1 MIRQL
6 TRLCC
11 LCLCASATWL
21 ALTNQASAATPF
33 ERSTLTPAGE
43 APAEGRVFTYTLVVR
58 NSGQTAGGVI
68 EIHLPSAAMI
78 ARLDGLDTATID
90 HEARQV
96 RWEGP
101 LAPGQSLTGTLT
113 LVAGIEAGGETA
125 SLHVT
130 ARPWQ
135 GEPTYLVHSALVDTV
150 PAPAAFKVG
159 GVGVTV
165 AGAAVLGFIA
175 LAVLFWM
182 VMRVLRPRAAA
193 WAPIAIM
200 MPAAFLCYFAA
211 RARED
216 VRVLGLPETTCT
228 VVDRVIDTRTSSSST
243 SRSSRASTVYAP
255 RLALRY
261 GDDTHAGVAQGFGT
275 GSRLSGASAARAEAL
290 LARYAVGAQVPC
302 AVDAQDPR
310 YAYVERGFGGAYLFA
325 LIPVP
330 LLALGIWGLLPRRT
344 RGD

>member
-1 MIRQL
+1 VLRHL

-11 LCLCASATWL
+11 LCLFAAAAWL
-21 ALTNQASAATPF
+21 AFTSQVRAATPF
-33 ERSTLTPAGE
+33 ERSTLTPAGQ
-43 APAEGRVFTYTLVVR
+43 APAEGRVFAYTLVVR
-58 NSGQTAGGVI
+58 NSGGTAGGVI
-68 EIHLPSAAMI
+68 EIHLPPSALI
-78 ARLDGLDTATID
+78 ASLDGLDTASID

-101 LAPGQSLTGTLT
+101 LPPGHSLTGTLR
-113 LVAGIEAGGETA
+113 LVAGLDAGGDTA

-150 PAPAAFKVG
+150 PAPAVYKVG
-159 GVGVTV
+159 SVGVTA
-165 AGAAVLGFIA
+165 AGVAVLAWIV
-175 LAVLFWM
+175 LAVLFWLA
-182 VMRVLRPRAAA
+182 MRILRPRSAA

-200 MPAAFLCYFAA
+200 VPAAFLLYFAA
-211 RARED
+211 LARED

-261 GDDTHAGVAQGFGT
+261 GDDMHAGVAQGFGT
-275 GSRLSGASAARAEAL
+275 GSRLSGASVARADAL

-310 YAYVERGFGGAYLFA
+310 YAYVERGFGGAYFFA
-325 LIPVP
+325 LIPLP
-330 LLALGIWGLLPRRT
+330 LLALGIWGVLPRRT
-344 RGD
+344 HRQ